1 MKTKVPSAVPTSL
14 ANLRQDPDRLLSQ
27 KEAAPFRGGSVKTLE
42 RDRWAGQG
50 IPYLK
55 LGRRVVYRAQ
65 DIIDWIEAQRIDT
78 TKCAA

>member
-1 MKTKVPSAVPTSL
+1 MKTKVPSAEPTSL
-14 ANLRQDPDRLLSQ
+14 ANLRQDPDRLLTQ
-27 KEAAPFRGGSVKTLE
+27 QETAPFRGGSVKTLE

-65 DIIDWIEAQRIDT
+65 DVIDWVEAQRINT
-78 TKCAA
+78 TRSAA